1 MRLAAPLARLL
12 KLRFLVE
19 ESSRMELQHRVALA
33 ARIESIQQRERES
46 IRESRERAL
55 NKICADDPAIEQAE
69 QRTTEWSN
77 AESAAWREEQLKPL
91 AQAAARRVAES
102 REEFFERRKER
113 RQVESVLD
121 AQRARLRTEQ
131 ERRTQRD
138 LDDWFGMKQARQ
150 RRAAKEVGLNPEK
163 SLTHTPA
170 IATISGNKS
179 A

>member
-1 MRLAAPLARLL
+1 MAAPLARLL

-19 ESSRMELQHRVALA
+19 ESSRMELQRRVALA
-33 ARIESIQQRERES
+33 ARIESVQQRERES
-46 IRESRERAL
+46 VRESRERAL
-55 NKICADDPAIEQAE
+55 DKICADDSAIEQAQ

-77 AESAAWREEQLKPL
+77 AESAAWREQRLEPL
-91 AQAAARRVAES
+91 AQATARRVAEG

-121 AQRARLRTEQ
+121 AQRARKRTEQ

-150 RRAAKEVGLNPEK
+150 RHAVKEAGRNPEK
-163 SLTHTPA
+163 SLTHVPVNA
-170 IATISGNKS
+170 AISGNKS

>member
-1 MRLAAPLARLL
+1 MAAPLARLL

-19 ESSRMELQHRVALA
+19 ESSRMELQRRVALA
-33 ARIESIQQRERES
+33 ARIESVQQRERES

-55 NKICADDPAIEQAE
+55 NEICADGSATEQAQ

-77 AESAAWREEQLKPL
+77 AEAAAWREQQLEPL
-91 AQAAARRVAES
+91 AQATARRVAEG

-121 AQRARLRTEQ
+121 AQQARKRTEQ

-150 RRAAKEVGLNPEK
+150 RYAVKEAGRNPEK
-163 SLTHTPA
+163 SLTHVPVNA
-170 IATISGNKS
+170 DISGNKS